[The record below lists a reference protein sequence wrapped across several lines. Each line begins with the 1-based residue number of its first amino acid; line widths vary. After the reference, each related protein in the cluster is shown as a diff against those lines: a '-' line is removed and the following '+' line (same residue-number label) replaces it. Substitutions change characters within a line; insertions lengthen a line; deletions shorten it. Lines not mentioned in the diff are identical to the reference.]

1 MRIMAQIAIAA
12 ASALPLNPM
21 TGLGMLNRYATMI
34 IVIGEILVDQFP
46 DYDRIGGAPF
56 NFAYHLWQLGWPV
69 RFFSRIGNDAL
80 GEKIR
85 RYLEQKGF
93 PQGDIQ
99 IDPNHPTGKVD
110 VALDSQGV
118 PHFAICDDVAYD
130 YIALPD
136 AAAVAASP
144 VDLIYFGTLAR
155 RSPHG
160 FSQVETFLKQTRA
173 PVIQFC
179 DINLRPPHINPAAVA
194 ASLKHADLLKL
205 NSEELALV
213 SRLCNGPGAVE
224 DAIEWL
230 LGDHGI
236 DTVAVTRGAQGRSL
250 YSKRATSHS
259 PPVQV
264 AQMVDTVG
272 AGDAYAAV
280 LAAGRLNHLPDAV
293 TLTLATR
300 FAAAICAIPGA
311 TPDDAGLYKT
321 IKGEMERIVHAT

>member
-1 MRIMAQIAIAA
+1 
-12 ASALPLNPM
+12 
-21 TGLGMLNRYATMI
+21 MI
-34 IVIGEILVDQFP
+34 IVIGEILVDRFP
-46 DYDRIGGAPF
+46 DYERIGGAPF

-69 RFFSRIGNDAL
+69 RFFSRIGDDAP
-80 GEKIR
+80 GERIR
-85 RYLEQKGF
+85 RYLERSGF

-99 IDPNHPTGKVD
+99 VDRSHPTGTVD
-110 VALDSQGV
+110 VALDGQGV
-118 PHFAICDDVAYD
+118 PHFTICDDVAYD
-130 YIALPD
+130 YIALPG

-144 VDLIYFGTLAR
+144 IDLIYFGTLAR
-155 RSPHG
+155 RTLRG
-160 FSQVETFLKQTRA
+160 FSQVEAFLNQA
-173 PVIQFC
+173 GASVIQFC

-205 NSEELALV
+205 NTEELALV
-213 SRLCNGPGAVE
+213 STLCNGPGAVE

-236 DTVAVTRGAQGRSL
+236 DAVAVTRGAQGSTL

-280 LAAGRLNHLPDAV
+280 LAAGRLNHLPDDV
-293 TLTLATR
+293 TLNLATR
-300 FAAAICAIPGA
+300 FAADICAIPGA
-311 TPDDAGLYKT
+311 TPDDAGRYKT
-321 IKGEMERIVHAT
+321 LKDEMERIVHAT